1 MFFKII
7 LFSCQI
13 EQFMEVGQLNQAV
26 EQLSVLSEMA
36 RLLTDSACSNLT
48 KFINEM
54 QLHWKK
60 ILLNKLA
67 R

>member
-1 MFFKII
+1 
-7 LFSCQI
+7 
-13 EQFMEVGQLNQAV
+13 MEVGQLNQAV